1 MDTYTV
7 HILYN
12 QDGKALDMQYI
23 PEGYSFWGVVFGPL
37 WLLYNGLIRALVIY
51 GILVILIAQLTEAE
65 VIDPSLSLLLLLMLS
80 LCIGFF
86 GRDSI
91 RAKLIRNG
99 YKFDDVVLAS
109 SEAEAQL
116 RYVTKYLKLNAGNG

>member
-12 QDGKALDMQYI
+12 QDGKALDMQYV
-23 PEGYSFWGVVFGPL
+23 PEGCSFWGVIFGPL
-37 WLLYNGLIRALVIY
+37 WLMYNGLVRAMVLY
-51 GILVILIAQLTEAE
+51 GALVILIIQFDEAE
-65 VIDPSLSLLLLLMLS
+65 ITDPGISLLLLLILS
-80 LCIGFF
+80 ICIGFF

-91 RAKLIRNG
+91 RAKLTRSG

-116 RYVTKYLKLNAGNG
+116 KYVTKYLNAGNG